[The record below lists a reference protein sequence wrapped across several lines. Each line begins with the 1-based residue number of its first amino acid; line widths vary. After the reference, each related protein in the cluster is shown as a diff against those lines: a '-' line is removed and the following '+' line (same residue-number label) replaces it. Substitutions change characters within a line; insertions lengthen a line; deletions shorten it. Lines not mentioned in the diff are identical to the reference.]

1 MYNYSPWTRLSY
13 IGKNKHD
20 NNKCRALITN
30 YKILVNVI
38 YYLTKIGD
46 TFLEIA
52 KNVRRFI

>member
-20 NNKCRALITN
+20 NNKFWALITN
-30 YKILVNVI
+30 YKILINVI

-46 TFLEIA
+46 TF
-52 KNVRRFI
+52 